1 MIYRILAFF
10 LGFLTIAVGVLAGLA
25 LLQANYL
32 ALGWLTL
39 AALVLG
45 ILYAMY
51 SGIAKQQDRR

>member
-1 MIYRILAFF
+1 MVYRILAFF

-25 LLQANYL
+25 LLQANYRT
-32 ALGWLTL
+32 LGWLTL

-51 SGIAKQQDRR
+51 SGIAKQRDRR